1 MAKVAAIFRREF
13 RGYFNSLM
21 AYFFIVV
28 FLGAVNF
35 IFIWFVLLPS
45 GQARMQE
52 YFEFFI
58 YGMWIFVPA
67 VTMRVWAEE
76 KKLGTLEL
84 LLTLPVKDYEAV
96 LGKFLAA
103 FAFLAF
109 VLLLSLTVPLSVA
122 FLGNPDPGPIIGGY
136 IGLLLLGGAFVAI
149 GTAISSMTENQF
161 IAFLLTV
168 VVCVALLA
176 IEELFTYI
184 SLPGSISFLVQFLD
198 VGHHFDSIGRGVI
211 DSRDI
216 IFYLSVTAFFLF
228 LNIRS
233 VESRKWS

>member
-1 MAKVAAIFRREF
+1 MTRIAAIFKREF
-13 RGYFNSLM
+13 KGYFNSLM

-28 FLGAVNF
+28 FLGVVNF
-35 IFIWFVLLPS
+35 IFIWFILLPS

-58 YGMWIFVPA
+58 YGLWIFVPA
-67 VTMRVWAEE
+67 VTMRIWAEE
-76 KKLGTLEL
+76 KKLGTDEL
-84 LLTLPVKDYEAV
+84 LLTLPVKDHEAV
-96 LGKFLAA
+96 LGKYLAA
-103 FAFLAF
+103 LAFLAF
-109 VLLLSLTVPLSVA
+109 VLLLSLTIPLSVA
-122 FLGNPDPGPIIGGY
+122 FLGDPDPGPIIGGY
-136 IGLLLLGGAFVAI
+136 IGLLLLGAAFVAV

-168 VVCVALLA
+168 LVCVALLA
-176 IEELFTYI
+176 VEELMAMLP
-184 SLPGSISFLVQFLD
+184 LPGFVAFMVQFLD
-198 VGHHFDSIGRGVI
+198 VGKHFDSIGRGVI

-216 IFYLSVTAFFLF
+216 IFYLSVIAFFLF

>member
-1 MAKVAAIFRREF
+1 MARISAIFTREF
-13 RGYFNSLM
+13 KGYFNSLM

-28 FLGAVNF
+28 FLSVVNF
-35 IFIWFVLLPS
+35 IFIWFILLPS

-58 YGMWIFVPA
+58 YGLWIFVPA
-67 VTMRVWAEE
+67 ITMRVWAEE

-84 LLTLPVKDYEAV
+84 LFTMPVKDYEAV
-96 LGKFLAA
+96 LGKYLAA
-103 FAFLAF
+103 LCFLAF

-122 FLGNPDPGPIIGGY
+122 LLGDPDPGPIIGGY
-136 IGLLLLGGAFVAI
+136 VGLFLLGAAFIAI

-168 VVCVALLA
+168 LVCVALLS
-176 IEELFTYI
+176 IEELFTMLP
-184 SLPGSISFLVQFLD
+184 LPGVIAFLVQFLD
-198 VGHHFDSIGRGVI
+198 AGRHFDSIGRGVI
-211 DSRDI
+211 DSRDV
-216 IFYLSVTAFFLF
+216 IFYLCLIAFFLF

>member
-1 MAKVAAIFRREF
+1 MARIAAIFTREF

-28 FLGAVNF
+28 FLGVVNF
-35 IFIWFVLLPS
+35 IFIWFILLPS

-58 YGMWIFVPA
+58 YGLWIFVPA
-67 VTMRVWAEE
+67 ITMRAWAEE

-84 LLTLPVKDYEAV
+84 LLTLPVKDHEAV
-96 LGKFLAA
+96 LGKYLAA
-103 FAFLAF
+103 LCFLSF
-109 VLLLSLTVPLSVA
+109 VLLLSLTVPLCVA
-122 FLGNPDPGPIIGGY
+122 LLGDPDPGPIIGGY
-136 IGLLLLGGAFVAI
+136 VGLFLLGGAFIAV

-168 VVCVALLA
+168 LVCVALLS
-176 IEELFTYI
+176 IEELFTMLP
-184 SLPGSISFLVQFLD
+184 LPGFIAFLVQFLD
-198 VGHHFDSIGRGVI
+198 VGRHFDSIGRGVI
-211 DSRDI
+211 DSRDV
-216 IFYLSVTAFFLF
+216 IFYLCLIAFFLF